1 MIDAGLIPM
10 IIHQLAKVCV
20 WLEIGGRGGKLK
32 IFSSFC
38 SVLSPHGTRHTMCK
52 FILAFSCTDTFFIF
66 SSQKAEQFLIED
78 METECIFGLH
88 VVCILAIC
96 CVVHFGDSLAL
107 YRVILALRRRQH
119 GPSATSPSVGG
130 KTR

>member
-1 MIDAGLIPM
+1 MVRNWRKGGGSSRFSLVSVQFCPRMVPDTR
-10 IIHQLAKVCV
+10 CV
-20 WLEIGGRGGKLK
+20 N
-32 IFSSFC
+32 SSWHL
-38 SVLSPHGTRHTMCK
+38 VALTP
-52 FILAFSCTDTFFIF
+52 FFIF